1 MTMKN
6 DHLIP
11 ANVIDIAKQ
20 LEEAKFSSERDYLIQ
35 RLEAVRD
42 FTIAVIERNSKKRR

>member
-1 MTMKN
+1 MKTE
-6 DHLIP
+6 HLIP

-20 LEEAKFSSERDYLIQ
+20 LENSKNLSSEREYLLQ

-42 FTIAVIERNSKKRR
+42 FTIAVIERNSKKRK